1 MENLTKL
8 AFDSAPIGV
17 VLTEN
22 RIIRTCNTMFCDMT
36 GFRMEEL
43 VDQSCR
49 ILYSSEAEFDRV
61 RDIGIQALSKGEP
74 YSDLRLLLCSNGEVV
89 WCRFRANALDRNDP
103 LACTVLTF
111 ARIQEAVQF
120 PTLTKRERDVVLG
133 LRSGRTSK
141 HIAVF
146 WGYVRAAPVS
156 TSQRNW
162 GCPLGQLRTYARV
175 CSKNFKRLQPMKLL
189 PSLLV

>member
-1 MENLTKL
+1 MENLTQL

-74 YSDLRLLLCSNGEVV
+74 YSDLRLLPCSNGEVV
-89 WCRFRANALDRNDP
+89 WCR
-103 LACTVLTF
+103 
-111 ARIQEAVQF
+111 
-120 PTLTKRERDVVLG
+120 
-133 LRSGRTSK
+133 
-141 HIAVF
+141 
-146 WGYVRAAPVS
+146 
-156 TSQRNW
+156 SQ
-162 GCPLGQLRTYARV
+162 
-175 CSKNFKRLQPMKLL
+175 
-189 PSLLV
+189 

>member
-1 MENLTKL
+1 MDNLTQL

-22 RIIRTCNTMFCDMT
+22 RIIRTCNTMFCKMT
-36 GFRMEEL
+36 GFRMGDL

-103 LACTVLTF
+103 LARTVLTF
-111 ARIQEAVQF
+111 ARLQETAQF

-141 HIAVF
+141 HIAAEL
-146 WGYVRAAPVS
+146 GLSTRTIEDVRA
-156 TSQRNW
+156 
-162 GCPLGQLRTYARV
+162 
-175 CSKNFKRLQPMKLL
+175 RLLKKFQAATTHEVVAKFI
-189 PSLLV
+189 SLES

>member
-61 RDIGIQALSKGEP
+61 RDIGIQALSKGEGAVRRMRTR
-74 YSDLRLLLCSNGEVV
+74 SRLL
-89 WCRFRANALDRNDP
+89 
-103 LACTVLTF
+103 
-111 ARIQEAVQF
+111 VQ
-120 PTLTKRERDVVLG
+120 PEPM
-133 LRSGRTSK
+133 RSIIGAT
-141 HIAVF
+141 
-146 WGYVRAAPVS
+146 
-156 TSQRNW
+156 Q
-162 GCPLGQLRTYARV
+162 
-175 CSKNFKRLQPMKLL
+175 
-189 PSLLV
+189 

>member
-49 ILYSSEAEFDRV
+49 ILYSNEAEFDRV

-89 WCRFRANALDRNDP
+89 WCRFRANALDRCCQTNENSH
-103 LACTVLTF
+103 
-111 ARIQEAVQF
+111 RIA
-120 PTLTKRERDVVLG
+120 G
-133 LRSGRTSK
+133 
-141 HIAVF
+141 
-146 WGYVRAAPVS
+146 AA
-156 TSQRNW
+156 
-162 GCPLGQLRTYARV
+162 LIYALN
-175 CSKNFKRLQPMKLL
+175 S
-189 PSLLV
+189 